1 MKDAAIS
8 TSQVRMLQQKL
19 HSARQ
24 AIDEMNEAQN
34 EKLQI
39 LMQFIGQLSL
49 ACKGQNLELDN
60 KLAKLRHKLA
70 SFSQVEDSLAELN
83 EADTIL
89 KQQYARIMLQLE
101 DSRQA
106 LNNMVSQIQRIQS
119 LPSKLKLEI
128 SYFKKELAK
137 PFHTYWDY
145 IPKVE
150 KVVNFYDEIL
160 KEQLNLGEQFEILP
174 RHRQAAHE
182 LAQMLSEIEF
192 KKEQR
197 EQVSQIKRSLTEDF
211 ELNNL
216 LDAYQ
221 VVLGL
226 LLDNIAREKTA
237 SQEFLYVL
245 NNALSNVQDVVTESY
260 SHSIKS
266 FQVAKQLNRDI
277 NGQVDNVDEAVTKL
291 DDIEE
296 LKRQITGHLA
306 SLRKALGRKELLE
319 NREQAQLK
327 QSVEALRQ
335 ELREL
340 AKETDSYKERLFEQQ
355 KLNLLDSLT
364 QLPNRSALEER
375 MDIEYRNFQRSKQ
388 PLWVAVADIDHFKT
402 INDSFG
408 HSTGDKT
415 LQVIA
420 MALKNSLRE
429 SEFVARYGGEEFV
442 LLLPNI
448 AESDILPLLNRVR
461 EKVKSIPFKFKNQ
474 RITVTVSIGAAQ
486 IIENELI
493 TETFDRADA
502 ALYKAKNESRDR
514 VIVDF

>member
-8 TSQVRMLQQKL
+8 TSQISLLQQKL
-19 HSARQ
+19 YTAKQ
-24 AIDEMNEAQN
+24 ALEEMNEEQN
-34 EKLQI
+34 EKLHI

-70 SFSQVEDSLAELN
+70 NFSQVEDSLVDLN

-106 LNNMVSQIQRIQS
+106 LAKMVSQIQRIES
-119 LPSKLKLEI
+119 LPSKLRLEI
-128 SYFKKELAK
+128 SYFKKELTK
-137 PFHTYWDY
+137 PLHTYWDY

-174 RHRQAAHE
+174 RHRQSAHE
-182 LAQMLSEIEF
+182 LAQLLSEIEF
-192 KKEQR
+192 RKEQR
-197 EQVSQIKRSLTEDF
+197 EQIAQIKKSLTEDF
-211 ELNNL
+211 ELTTL

-237 SQEFLYVL
+237 SQEFLFVL

-260 SHSIKS
+260 SHSVKS
-266 FQVAKQLNRDI
+266 FQVSKQLNRDI
-277 NGQVDNVDEAVTKL
+277 NGQVDNVGEAVIEVN
-291 DDIEE
+291 DIDE
-296 LKRQITGHLA
+296 LKNQITSHLA
-306 SLRKALGRKELLE
+306 SLRKSLGRKELLE

-327 QSVEALRQ
+327 QSVEALR
-335 ELREL
+335 REL
-340 AKETDSYKERLFEQQ
+340 KELSKETESYKERLFEQQ

-375 MDIEYRNFQRSKQ
+375 MDIEYRNYQRTNQ

-420 MALKNSLRE
+420 MAIKNSLRE

-442 LLLPNI
+442 LLLPDI
-448 AESDILPLLNRVR
+448 ADSDILPLLNRVR

-514 VIVDF
+514 VIIDF

>member
-8 TSQVRMLQQKL
+8 TSQVHKLQQKL
-19 HSARQ
+19 HTARQ

-70 SFSQVEDSLAELN
+70 SFSQVEASLAELN

-128 SYFKKELAK
+128 SYFKKELAT

-221 VVLGL
+221 IVLGL

-245 NNALSNVQDVVTESY
+245 KG
-260 SHSIKS
+260 I
-266 FQVAKQLNRDI
+266 
-277 NGQVDNVDEAVTKL
+277 
-291 DDIEE
+291 
-296 LKRQITGHLA
+296 
-306 SLRKALGRKELLE
+306 
-319 NREQAQLK
+319 
-327 QSVEALRQ
+327 
-335 ELREL
+335 
-340 AKETDSYKERLFEQQ
+340 
-355 KLNLLDSLT
+355 
-364 QLPNRSALEER
+364 
-375 MDIEYRNFQRSKQ
+375 RNS
-388 PLWVAVADIDHFKT
+388 
-402 INDSFG
+402 
-408 HSTGDKT
+408 
-415 LQVIA
+415 
-420 MALKNSLRE
+420 
-429 SEFVARYGGEEFV
+429 
-442 LLLPNI
+442 
-448 AESDILPLLNRVR
+448 
-461 EKVKSIPFKFKNQ
+461 
-474 RITVTVSIGAAQ
+474 VSI
-486 IIENELI
+486 
-493 TETFDRADA
+493 D
-502 ALYKAKNESRDR
+502 
-514 VIVDF
+514 